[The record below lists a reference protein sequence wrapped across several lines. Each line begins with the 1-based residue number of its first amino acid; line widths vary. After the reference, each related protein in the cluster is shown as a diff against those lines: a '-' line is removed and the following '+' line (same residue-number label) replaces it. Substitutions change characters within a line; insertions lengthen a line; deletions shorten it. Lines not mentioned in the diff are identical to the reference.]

1 MAAMTKVCK
10 FMEWMFMDL
19 KKRKEKRKH
28 RLTDWLTIDLC
39 CYLLREGGETLTLSS
54 SYIFIKI
61 TASFWPVIASQ
72 NVGTEGHC
80 INYKGA
86 FFETRFNWQ
95 PFIAF
100 MFLNLSHPKV
110 EFTIRDTCITYCNPQ
125 LVYSVDV
132 LALYLIVHYNISAVE
147 AD

>member
-19 KKRKEKRKH
+19 KKRKHSNTNRWAASQ
-28 RLTDWLTIDLC
+28 LV
-39 CYLLREGGETLTLSS
+39 YLLREGGETLTLSS

-80 INYKGA
+80 IDYKGA

-132 LALYLIVHYNISAVE
+132 LALYLIVHCNISVVE